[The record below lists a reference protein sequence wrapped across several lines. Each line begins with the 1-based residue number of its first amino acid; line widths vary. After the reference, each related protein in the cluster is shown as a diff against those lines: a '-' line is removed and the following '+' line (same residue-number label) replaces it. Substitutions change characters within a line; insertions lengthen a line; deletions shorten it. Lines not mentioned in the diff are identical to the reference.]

1 MNQNTEMI
9 AISICNCLSCMM
21 NIDGEHLSD
30 FFLLVNL
37 IFFNGIWKHEIIFNT
52 DKDLATYQLI
62 LYQCNPQ

>member
-9 AISICNCLSCMM
+9 AISIYNCISCMM

-30 FFLLVNL
+30 FFFVGEMNL
-37 IFFNGIWKHEIIFNT
+37 FNVIWKHEIIFNT